1 MLIFFV
7 DCVRAEA
14 TRTPVKDEVS
24 MVSVVLECAR
34 MARRAGGIF
43 VREIFVGGFSSRVAS
58 LKSGAGG
65 RADETRERG

>member
-1 MLIFFV
+1 LSADFFAGADALVRRAEISVLIFFV

-43 VREIFVGGFSSRVAS
+43 VG
-58 LKSGAGG
+58 
-65 RADETRERG
+65 